1 MKKSILLMLTLL
13 FSLCIGFISC
23 NGCKGEKNIDKQEV
37 VKGNDANGVLA
48 ELNVE
53 NLISTDRQGMFLKY
67 NNDSTH
73 YRWYETCIRLND
85 FLDEDPDGSIEI
97 VTNIFQVIIEIGNG
111 ADTYVYKSQYFAG
124 KHQVDSIHGF
134 WMEDEP
140 LNDKPIKLTYKQA
153 FERAMQSNAVKPH
166 SKNCILRCPVGP
178 KEINAQYVF
187 GNLSEQIWV
196 DAVTGDVRTSNP
208 AFDKVTIKKPLGEW
222 P

>member
-13 FSLCIGFISC
+13 FSLCIGFTSC
-23 NGCKGEKNIDKQEV
+23 NGCKGENKINEQAV
-37 VKGNDANGVLA
+37 VNSTDTDGVLA
-48 ELNVE
+48 ELDVE
-53 NLISTDRQGMFLKY
+53 KLISMDRQGMFLKY
-67 NNDSTH
+67 DNDSIH
-73 YRWYETCIRLND
+73 YRWFETCIHMSDYLDKNPND
-85 FLDEDPDGSIEI
+85 SVDM
-97 VTNIFQVIIEIGNG
+97 VTNIFQVITEIGNG
-111 ADTYVYKSQYFAG
+111 ADTYVYKSQYSAG
-124 KHQVDSIHGF
+124 KHLIDSIHGF
-134 WMEDEP
+134 WIEDEP

-153 FERAMQSNAVKPH
+153 FERAIQSNAIKPH
-166 SKNCILRCPVGP
+166 SKICILRCPVGP

>member
-1 MKKSILLMLTLL
+1 MLTLL
-13 FSLCIGFISC
+13 FSLCIGFTSC
-23 NGCKGEKNIDKQEV
+23 NGCKSEKKVDKQEAV
-37 VKGNDANGVLA
+37 QGSDANGVLA
-48 ELNVE
+48 EPIVE

-85 FLDEDPDGSIEI
+85 FLDEDPDGSFEI
-97 VTNIFQVIIEIGNG
+97 VTNIFQVIVEIGNG

-178 KEINAQYVF
+178 KDINAQYIF
-187 GNLSEQIWV
+187 GNISEQIWV
-196 DAVTGDVRTSNP
+196 DAVTGEVKTSNP
-208 AFDKVTIKKPLGEW
+208 AFDKVTISKPLGEW